1 VRIATCGAQRR
12 QELKMA
18 GYSGQN
24 DGEMFTGFEH
34 AAIAANDSKGLA
46 DWYRKIFGLQVVYD
60 NGKTPPTYL
69 LQAPDGTVLEIL
81 PADCGEMAQ
90 YGQRQMGLRHLA
102 LTVTDFD
109 EALGYLRKQ
118 GINKFFDLRQS
129 EESRLIFFRDPEG
142 NILHL
147 MWRITSLRRRK

>member
-1 VRIATCGAQRR
+1 MRVTTRDAERR

-18 GYSGQN
+18 GDHGQE

-81 PADCGEMAQ
+81 PADPGETAQ
-90 YGQRQMGLRHLA
+90 YGQRQIGLRHLA
-102 LTVTDFD
+102 LTVPDFD
-109 EALGYLRKQ
+109 EALSYLRKQ
-118 GINKFFDLRQS
+118 GIDEFFDLRQS

-147 MWRITSLRRRK
+147 MWRITSLGDRK